1 MTKHFSK
8 RIQLAKN
15 RQARAASV
23 FDKLATEFETASVEH
38 REVYDEITVEIDRLV
53 ELREEA
59 MNAGLRATEQAKRVR
74 AFGI

>member
-1 MTKHFSK
+1 MTTHFVK
-8 RIQLAKN
+8 RIQRAKS

-23 FDKLATEFETASVEH
+23 FDKLAGEFETASVEH